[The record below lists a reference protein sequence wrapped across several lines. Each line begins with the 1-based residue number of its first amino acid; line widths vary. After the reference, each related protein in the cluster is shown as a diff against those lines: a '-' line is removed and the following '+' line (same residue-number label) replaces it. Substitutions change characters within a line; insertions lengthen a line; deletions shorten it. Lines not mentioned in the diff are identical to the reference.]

1 MPDACPV
8 YRPRKPHLTPFYQVY
23 QERFEKRYGFW
34 RLYLKEVMVHYLEC
48 GDLSAGFARIRCDA
62 CGAERVLAFSCK
74 ERKFCPSQGSSR
86 VKRDPWRI

>member
-1 MPDACPV
+1 MPEACPV